1 MASLLTLPPELL
13 EDVLGLLGKA
23 DLKNFRR
30 VSHECTPYATPLVF
44 QKISI
49 DLEPGGCD
57 GLVSI
62 ARTPNLAQHV
72 GTIHLERRNG
82 LKTFNTFEDWRSAI
96 GNQCDLFAD
105 KSPEQF
111 QIYHSD
117 KKARDSYWE
126 RVAVVVFSAITAGP
140 QIKSNTSDAQC
151 ALGNCISGL
160 EALTNVRNPTYSPA
174 FENSDRWGRSWRN
187 IQFLAGY
194 GHDGI
199 DPDVDAL
206 QQYFVLRVMLQAP
219 NLLQSVEVHF
229 QGHAFWTTCH
239 LHRLLHWTDTP
250 FQDYN
255 SDSEFGR
262 ERIDSWTDEIGGPR
276 RETEYTEALGR
287 ELVNFA
293 SGFSRLSRLEYRL
306 EGSMWTSDPEV
317 HRDIASA
324 VSRTLRKAVKLQH
337 LVLVFREGAGSDSG
351 SAGFCLG
358 LEVPT
363 ADTEEMWLQ
372 SCEVSHHLL
381 SAVCCMES
389 LGLLHLSFAV
399 NAVDL
404 LELFPRLQKLRH
416 LRLNYVALLPTRLA
430 TGQFWEAVLQC
441 IAQNCQL
448 NSLYLHVLGD
458 QASED
463 SRTVLNP
470 SDETW
475 NEADIGNTL
484 AYQEYEAAVVSFVLR
499 KSESLPPLVP
509 GEFLRQKRSFANQLE
524 ASVSDWPKD
533 QI

>member
-13 EDVLGLLGKA
+13 ENVLGLLGKA

-111 QIYHSD
+111 QIYRSD
-117 KKARDSYWE
+117 KEAQDSYWE

-140 QIKSNTSDAQC
+140 HFAAQLKSNTSDVRC
-151 ALGNCISGL
+151 ALESCISGL
-160 EALTNVRNPTYSPA
+160 EALTKVRNLTYSPA
-174 FENSDRWGRSWRN
+174 FEDTDRWGRSWRN

-194 GHDGI
+194 GHNGI
-199 DPDVDAL
+199 DPD
-206 QQYFVLRVMLQAP
+206 
-219 NLLQSVEVHF
+219 S
-229 QGHAFWTTCH
+229 
-239 LHRLLHWTDTP
+239 
-250 FQDYN
+250 
-255 SDSEFGR
+255 GR
-262 ERIDSWTDEIGGPR
+262 ERIDSWTDEIGGPCR
-276 RETEYTEALGR
+276 KTEYTEALGR

-337 LVLVFREGAGSDSG
+337 LVLVFREGAGSDDGIDS
-351 SAGFCLG
+351 FFLG
-358 LEVPT
+358 LKVPKT
-363 ADTEEMWLQ
+363 DTEEMWLQ
-372 SCEVSHHLL
+372 SCEISHHLL

-448 NSLYLHVLGD
+448 DSLYLHILGD

-463 SRTVLNP
+463 SRIVLDP

-484 AYQEYEAAVVSFVLR
+484 GYQEYEAAVVSFVLR

-533 QI
+533 LI

>member
-151 ALGNCISGL
+151 ALGNS
-160 EALTNVRNPTYSPA
+160 

-262 ERIDSWTDEIGGPR
+262 QRIDSWTDEIGGPR

-287 ELVNFA
+287 QLVKFA

-337 LVLVFREGAGSDSG
+337 LVLVFREGAGSDDG
-351 SAGFCLG
+351 SASFCLG
-358 LEVPT
+358 LEVPE

-381 SAVCCMES
+381 SAVCCMEP

-416 LRLNYVALLPTRLA
+416 LRLNYVALLPTRLP
-430 TGQFWEAVLQC
+430 TGQFWEAVLRC

-448 NSLYLHVLGD
+448 DSLYLHILGD

-463 SRTVLNP
+463 KRTVLNP

-484 AYQEYEAAVVSFVLR
+484 GYQEYEAAVVSFVLR

-509 GEFLRQKRSFANQLE
+509 REFLRQKRSFANQLE

-533 QI
+533 QT